1 MGTTTSA
8 RVPLNAR
15 ITPELQRKLRL
26 VAQNRGATVQAV
38 IEAQISAVLATIDA
52 AAIRTGT
59 SVPPGLARNPKG
71 AQTVQL
77 NVRISLTLAARVD
90 ALAAAVEGVTKQGLV
105 IEALEA
111 LEPPELSEDQLWAS
125 IVGKSKQASQQDSK
139 QDSKQAPPSPE
150 VKASAK
156 KVPAKKVP
164 AKKVP
169 AKKIQAPAKAAPSRP
184 LTAIGLI

>member
-1 MGTTTSA
+1 MHRMDTASA

-15 ITPELQRKLRL
+15 VTPELQRKLRL

-38 IEAQISAVLATIDA
+38 VETQISTLLANIDA
-52 AAIRTGT
+52 AAVRAGT
-59 SVPPGLARNPKG
+59 AVPPGLARNPKG

-77 NVRISLTLAARVD
+77 NVRVVPALAARVD
-90 ALAAAVEGVTKQGLV
+90 ALAAALDGVTKQGLV
-105 IEALEA
+105 IEALET

-125 IVGKSKQASQQDSK
+125 IVGESKQDKKKASQKESKIDSK
-139 QDSKQAPPSPE
+139 IDSKQAPPTPE

-164 AKKVP
+164 AP
-169 AKKIQAPAKAAPSRP
+169 AKPASARP

>member
-1 MGTTTSA
+1 MQRMDTTTSA
-8 RVPLNAR
+8 RVTLNAR

-26 VAQNRGATVQAV
+26 VAHNRGVTVQAV
-38 IEAQISAVLATIDA
+38 IETQISSLLATIDA
-52 AAIRTGT
+52 AAIRTGM

-77 NVRISLTLAARVD
+77 NVRISPTLAARVD

-105 IEALEA
+105 IEALET
-111 LEPPELSEDQLWAS
+111 LETPELSEEQLWAS
-125 IVGKSKQASQQDSK
+125 IVGETKQDKKKASQKESK
-139 QDSKQAPPSPE
+139 LELPTLQ
-150 VKASAK
+150 VKVPAK

-169 AKKIQAPAKAAPSRP
+169 APAKPASARP
-184 LTAIGLI
+184 LVAIGLI